1 MHEEDFWSS
10 WLREDERGK
19 EAERNEEKK
28 GEKRTREEEDEENE
42 TGTVKRRCEGC
53 FFLWRLLRSL
63 VKGEIWRVLVA
74 CPGGSLGE
82 A

>member
-19 EAERNEEKK
+19 EERMAKAERNEEEK
-28 GEKRTREEEDEENE
+28 GEKMKREEEIEENE
-42 TGTVKRRCEGC
+42 TGTVKRRCEVC
-53 FFLWRLLRSL
+53 VS
-63 VKGEIWRVLVA
+63 V
-74 CPGGSLGE
+74 E